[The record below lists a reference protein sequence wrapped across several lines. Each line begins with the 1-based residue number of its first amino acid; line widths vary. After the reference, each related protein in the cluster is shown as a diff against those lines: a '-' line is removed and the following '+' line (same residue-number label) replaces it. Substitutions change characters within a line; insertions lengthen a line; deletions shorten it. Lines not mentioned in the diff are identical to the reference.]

1 MKSKKKVEKSI
12 QLINTI
18 HETLYTKKLLE
29 SQRPVLV
36 ALSGGQDSMC
46 LLFILVHLRNLWKLK
61 VTGVWWNHFW
71 QLESLNTMALLWKI
85 HYYSHDPFLF
95 GIRIHVPNSEEKAR
109 NWREKMFRRSL
120 VFSNAQTVMTAHTAS
135 DSIETSLF
143 NLFRGTSS
151 QGINSLLESKTVY
164 PTQVEFDSISQDWF
178 DYPFSVSYCR
188 YSLKQI
194 PESECGSRWRSTT
207 AGSSVIQ
214 SPQLSSQTLFQ
225 PDFFHFFQATCYLP
239 VQKID
244 FESAS
249 PIKFFSSQKTSYHTL
264 KLVRPLL
271 GFTRYDSKQLLK
283 FFDLPV
289 YPDQTNRLLN
299 YTRNRIR
306 KQFLP
311 LLRVFFNSQI
321 DQSLMQFN
329 QTVLDEQTYF
339 NSIFSRL
346 NLCHS
351 VSTSNTITLD
361 ISILYF
367 LPGVLQKRVIRNV
380 LKGGFGIS
388 PHLYHINF
396 ISNFLNNINFENH
409 IIQNSPFFH
418 EPKPHYLFFPQVGCI
433 VLTKNKF
440 ILYR

>member
-1 MKSKKKVEKSI
+1 MKINKKIDKSI
-12 QLINTI
+12 QLINKI
-18 HETLYTKKLLE
+18 HDTLYTKKLLE
-29 SQRPVLV
+29 SQIPVLV

-61 VTGVWWNHFW
+61 ITGVWWNHLW
-71 QLESLNTMALLWKI
+71 QLESLNTMSLLWKL

-95 GIRIHVPNSEEKAR
+95 GIRIDVPNSEEKGR
-109 NWREKMFRRSL
+109 KWREKMFRRSL
-120 VFSNAQTVMTAHTAS
+120 VFSKSKTVMTAHTAS

-178 DYPFSVSYCR
+178 DDPFAVSYCR
-188 YSLKQI
+188 YGLNQI
-194 PESECGSRWRSTT
+194 PESDWSLKWHQ
-207 AGSSVIQ
+207 SSSFIQ
-214 SPQLSSQTLFQ
+214 PPQIGGQNFFQ
-225 PDFFHFFQATCYLP
+225 PDFFRFFNATWYLP
-239 VQKID
+239 GQKPG
-244 FESAS
+244 FKRES
-249 PIKFFSSQKTSYHTL
+249 PIKFFSSQITFYQNL

-289 YPDQTNRLLN
+289 YPDQTNRIIN
-299 YTRNRIR
+299 YSRNRIR

-321 DQSLMQFN
+321 DQTLVQFN

-346 NLCHS
+346 NFCHAIYG
-351 VSTSNTITLD
+351 SNTITLD

-367 LPGVLQKRVIRNV
+367 LPSVLQKRIIRDV

-388 PHLYHINF
+388 PHFYHINF

-409 IIQNSPFFH
+409 IIHNSLCFQ